1 VGFAPLPDALDLGRT
16 CEVIAVSGLVEP
28 ATLAGSLAG
37 LAARGLGTVTLVPDA
52 AWVRIKKGLTVLALA
67 FGAWTSH
74 EPASPQ
80 AHHLKIATE
89 TEESEEKKSGPKK
102 IEADGRR
109 REISHVGK
117 KTAQPTRSFQPDRL
131 IVVSGY
137 R

>member
-1 VGFAPLPDALDLGRT
+1 MGFAPLPDALDLGRT

-37 LAARGLGTVTLVPDA
+37 LAAPVARMGLPPRADALDVGRAGEVIAVAWLLEPAVLAGGFARLSTRGLGAVTLAPDA

-80 AHHLKIATE
+80 AQHLQIA
-89 TEESEEKKSGPKK
+89 
-102 IEADGRR
+102 A
-109 REISHVGK
+109 
-117 KTAQPTRSFQPDRL
+117 
-131 IVVSGY
+131 
-137 R
+137 